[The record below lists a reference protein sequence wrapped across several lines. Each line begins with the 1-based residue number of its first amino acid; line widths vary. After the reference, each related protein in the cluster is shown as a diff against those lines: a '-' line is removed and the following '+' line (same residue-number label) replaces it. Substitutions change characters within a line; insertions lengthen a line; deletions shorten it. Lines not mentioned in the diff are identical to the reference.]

1 MFSVCCLV
9 VISIDSK
16 LNASILLRFGGK
28 EYSGLVTSKSGNET
42 RSLLELRSVT
52 HSDEGKYFCLSVNE
66 YGSSQAWTELD
77 VYNRTQILSGPRDL
91 VQNSGGAVSLP
102 CQVDLLIFLQTNKDK
117 FCLQVFFYIL
127 FVCTAVYFFVYL
139 PSLIFYILNINTF
152 LTMDMGKKQ

>member
-117 FCLQVFFYIL
+117 FCL
-127 FVCTAVYFFVYL
+127 
-139 PSLIFYILNINTF
+139 
-152 LTMDMGKKQ
+152 

>member
-1 MFSVCCLV
+1 MNICYNRLNNLLIK
-9 VISIDSK
+9 ISIESK
-16 LNASILLRFGGK
+16 NVNFTLFRFGSK

-42 RSLLELRSVT
+42 RSLLELRTVT

-102 CQVDLLIFLQTNKDK
+102 CQVIRCFFL
-117 FCLQVFFYIL
+117 
-127 FVCTAVYFFVYL
+127 
-139 PSLIFYILNINTF
+139 
-152 LTMDMGKKQ
+152 

>member
-16 LNASILLRFGGK
+16 LNASILLRFGSK

-117 FCLQVFFYIL
+117 FCLSFFI
-127 FVCTAVYFFVYL
+127 FFLYVL
-139 PSLIFYILNINTF
+139 PSIFLFIYLRLFFTS
-152 LTMDMGKKQ
+152 